1 MCVDVLDGVGL
12 KQKKG
17 TSRANHQNAVA
28 LLEITKSMAKF
39 GYKRKDIL
47 VLPFHSDS
55 VEVIRSLFRTAAVDV
70 TVELTL
76 AVTDGTST

>member
-1 MCVDVLDGVGL
+1 LGGEVL
-12 KQKKG
+12 KQKKE
-17 TSRANHQNAVA
+17 TSGANHRNAVA
-28 LLEITKSMAKF
+28 LLEIIKSKAKF